1 VGEKE
6 ARENL
11 ISVSRE
17 NLPDTLINIF
27 AALLIWLFG
36 VLVFLPAAKQ
46 ITTRGVPLASTI
58 IVLIA
63 FSVFIIRAFNSGL
76 IPLLDSTSDVMAYK
90 YKNWKKPK
98 ISIEKLKKASKNIV
112 YVATALILY
121 LLYSSFLLTIHPSLN
136 GLALI
141 PIILWIFWTILKTVN
156 TVLLEQETKK

>member
-1 VGEKE
+1 MGENE

-11 ISVSRE
+11 ISISKE
-17 NLPDTLINIF
+17 HLPDVVTNALV
-27 AALLIWLFG
+27 ALLIWLFG
-36 VLVFLPAAKQ
+36 VLVFLPAANQ

-58 IVLIA
+58 IVLVA

-90 YKNWKKPK
+90 YKNWKNPK
-98 ISIEKLKKASKNIV
+98 ISIEKMQKTVRNMV
-112 YVATALILY
+112 YVVTALILY
-121 LLYSSFLLTIHPSLN
+121 LLYSPFLLTMHPALN

-156 TVLLEQETKK
+156 TVLFDQETQK